1 MSVEKPVTRTPENHC
16 TRTKP
21 NPDEPYKVFVET
33 PDQIIEAQAIVSC
46 LRLDKNE
53 DTTHSA
59 VLIAGENLST
69 RELVEM
75 VTKVVKA
82 IDQNFPNFTMMLML
96 ELACGD

>member
-1 MSVEKPVTRTPENHC
+1 MPIEKPVTRTPENHR

-46 LRLDKNE
+46 LRLDKHE

-69 RELVEM
+69 REMVEM
-75 VTKVVKA
+75 VTKLVKA
-82 IDQNFPNFTMMLML
+82 IDQNFPNFELMLML
-96 ELACGD
+96 NLVE

>member
-1 MSVEKPVTRTPENHC
+1 MSIEKPVTRTPENYC

-46 LRLDKNE
+46 LRLDENE

-59 VLIAGENLST
+59 VLVAGENLSP

-75 VTKVVKA
+75 VTKVVKVL
-82 IDQNFPNFTMMLML
+82 DQNFEGFELMLML
-96 ELACGD
+96 NLVE

>member
-1 MSVEKPVTRTPENHC
+1 MPIEKPVTRTPENHH

-21 NPDEPYKVFVET
+21 NPDEPYKVFVEM

-69 RELVEM
+69 HELVEM

-82 IDQNFPNFTMMLML
+82 IDQNFPNFALMLML
-96 ELACGD
+96 NLVE